1 MQTSNRASSHADGQ
15 EADACHLI
23 ARQELGLWSVLMPLA
38 NGHSVLGM
46 SGGRPRLRAGLG
58 LADGLGIDWEG
69 SPHRGEQPVTEGAH
83 AGSGL
88 GGGQAAVDGECASKA
103 GQLGDSVT
111 SSLRSLCSGRSVMPP
126 S

>member
-46 SGGRPRLRAGLG
+46 SGGPPRLRAGLG
-58 LADGLGIDWEG
+58 LADGLGITG
-69 SPHRGEQPVTEGAH
+69 RAPHRGEQPVTEGAH